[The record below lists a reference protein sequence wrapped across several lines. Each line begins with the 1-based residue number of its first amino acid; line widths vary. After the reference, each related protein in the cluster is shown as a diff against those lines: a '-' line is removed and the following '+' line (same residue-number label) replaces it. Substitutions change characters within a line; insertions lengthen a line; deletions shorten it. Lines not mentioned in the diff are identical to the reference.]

1 MRLNLFTISHL
12 DKLVLEFCEK
22 FENAHNIVLILDNR
36 EQRRMIE
43 NIGNQFK
50 TQTEFRITTN
60 DNEYVHFI
68 IERKNIDDLRCSIRT
83 IREIKTFEMLRKVIS
98 IHLSSF
104 VPILVTFVLFFLF
117 SCSDTMLKKIPLL
130 LLILNTIPLLFLIRN
145 KT

>member
-12 DKLVLEFCEK
+12 DKLVLEFGEK
-22 FENAHNIVLILDNR
+22 FGNAHNIVLILDNR

-104 VPILVTFVLFFLF
+104 VPPCHFCSVL
-117 SCSDTMLKKIPLL
+117 P
-130 LLILNTIPLLFLIRN
+130 LFLL
-145 KT
+145 